1 MNEVKTEKRTLK
13 FKIHTLGCKVN
24 LYESEAVSSQLVEA
38 GWLWTDND
46 EEADVQII
54 NTCTVTRTS
63 DAKSRKLI
71 RSLVRKNPS
80 SILVVMGCYSQIA
93 PDEVMAIEGVD
104 IVLGSSGKSKI
115 IDYVTDFRKTGIKRQ
130 YLKSAEEYQ
139 TFEELKMG
147 RLQKHTRGFIKIQ
160 DGCENFC
167 SYCLIPYARGPIRSR
182 DKQSVLAEIKNLVD
196 SGVKEI
202 ILSGINTGT
211 YGKDLG
217 NVTLAELVDEI
228 LSTYPQL
235 DRLRLSSI
243 ELKEVTDELLV
254 LFAKYPDRMAKH
266 LHIPLQAG
274 SNTVLQRMNRRYTT
288 EEYENRINEIR
299 SLVPDIAITTDCL
312 AGFVGETEAEH
323 QEALDFINR
332 IGFAQM
338 HIFPYSRRKGTKAD
352 SLNGHLPPETIEA
365 RTRTLLKLS
374 SALKQEYQERFIGS
388 IQTVLFE
395 NQKQGLWRG
404 YTSNYIEVFVRDEN
418 DLNNLLVPVKL
429 EKIVNGQVIG
439 QVMGG
444 VDDGISGLSI

>member
-1 MNEVKTEKRTLK
+1 
-13 FKIHTLGCKVN
+13 
-24 LYESEAVSSQLVEA
+24 
-38 GWLWTDND
+38 
-46 EEADVQII
+46 
-54 NTCTVTRTS
+54 
-63 DAKSRKLI
+63 
-71 RSLVRKNPS
+71 
-80 SILVVMGCYSQIA
+80 
-93 PDEVMAIEGVD
+93 
-104 IVLGSSGKSKI
+104 
-115 IDYVTDFRKTGIKRQ
+115 
-130 YLKSAEEYQ
+130 
-139 TFEELKMG
+139 MG

-444 VDDGISGLSI
+444 VDDGIHGLSI

>member
-1 MNEVKTEKRTLK
+1 M
-13 FKIHTLGCKVN
+13 
-24 LYESEAVSSQLVEA
+24 
-38 GWLWTDND
+38 
-46 EEADVQII
+46 
-54 NTCTVTRTS
+54 
-63 DAKSRKLI
+63 
-71 RSLVRKNPS
+71 
-80 SILVVMGCYSQIA
+80 
-93 PDEVMAIEGVD
+93 
-104 IVLGSSGKSKI
+104 
-115 IDYVTDFRKTGIKRQ
+115 
-130 YLKSAEEYQ
+130 
-139 TFEELKMG
+139 
-147 RLQKHTRGFIKIQ
+147 
-160 DGCENFC
+160 
-167 SYCLIPYARGPIRSR
+167 
-182 DKQSVLAEIKNLVD
+182 
-196 SGVKEI
+196 
-202 ILSGINTGT
+202 
-211 YGKDLG
+211 
-217 NVTLAELVDEI
+217 DEI

-288 EEYENRINEIR
+288 EEYENRIKEIR

-444 VDDGISGLSI
+444 VDDGIHGLSI